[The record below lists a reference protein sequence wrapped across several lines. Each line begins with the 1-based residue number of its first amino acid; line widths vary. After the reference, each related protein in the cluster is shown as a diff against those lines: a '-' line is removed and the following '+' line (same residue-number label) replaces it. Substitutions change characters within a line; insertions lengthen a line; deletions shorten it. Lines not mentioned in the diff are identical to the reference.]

1 MVKEEKRTHRH
12 PKLNLRKEEGDVER
26 EPHGG
31 IVFKRGESI
40 VLVASV
46 EVASVEV
53 ASVSELE

>member
-46 EVASVEV
+46 EVASV
-53 ASVSELE
+53 SELE